1 MSGNRGF
8 AVLVAF
14 ALAIVIALAFL
25 TGCASPPPRYMK
37 SFQIT
42 SQRVIGGN
50 PVTVSES
57 YLTYFLEKPD
67 KWPE

>member
-1 MSGNRGF
+1 MGKFLVVGL
-8 AVLVAF
+8 VLLLAGCVA
-14 ALAIVIALAFL
+14 
-25 TGCASPPPRYMK
+25 PPRYMK

>member
-1 MSGNRGF
+1 MRWALGAF
-8 AVLVAF
+8 LVVMLVA
-14 ALAIVIALAFL
+14 
-25 TGCASPPPRYMK
+25 GCAAPAPRYMQ

-50 PVTVSES
+50 PVTVSET